1 MRTWLPGSWPCAM
14 EMFLELFVLRASPVR
29 GLCWCRD
36 FGRIRCWL
44 ISSCVSRLVSAPCP
58 RATPPV
64 EGVWVHGI
72 LFGTSFPEATTATA
86 LKGLF
91 CTWDAQATA

>member
-1 MRTWLPGSWPCAM
+1 MK
-14 EMFLELFVLRASPVR
+14 MFLELFVLRASPVR
-29 GLCWCRD
+29 ELCWCRD
-36 FGRIRCWL
+36 FGRIRCKL

-58 RATPPV
+58 RATTATPV

-86 LKGLF
+86 LEGLF
-91 CTWDAQATA
+91 CATEL